1 MQGRQLTWPASQEI
15 VLTVARAASD
25 SASVAATAAAA
36 VPAAR
41 SIFAFCVLSAVLYF
55 SSSFLILY
63 PPCPPFFVYF
73 KFLFPLHFL
82 CVSFARFSLTGGLT
96 MKEES
101 CTVLTLYYPR
111 QKKLTTCHS
120 LPSLPTVLHSLG
132 IEQLAT

>member
-1 MQGRQLTWPASQEI
+1 MMAPWLFYWAANCIGRLI
-15 VLTVARAASD
+15 
-25 SASVAATAAAA
+25 
-36 VPAAR
+36 
-41 SIFAFCVLSAVLYF
+41 
-55 SSSFLILY
+55 SSFVSSQPSQLEPQEEEQEESYLAGQPGNVAPLGDTPCILLGMAWARGK
-63 PPCPPFFVYF
+63 PAFVFHSCISYAF
-73 KFLFPLHFL
+73 RLTPD
-82 CVSFARFSLTGGLT
+82 SPSSRTGGLT